1 MNIHWLALILGMI
14 DFDFRPVSYFDGTGP
29 TSLVAK
35 LTYPESQWGDELSIY
50 ATPVDGVIFF
60 EIVDFYGDE
69 YQLSPETTD
78 VPLSLQEMI
87 FLIETLEVSPPQDR
101 DKVHFT
107 RMGIPEAESWIYP
120 QLKEYFDEKRK
131 TFGMTD

>member
-1 MNIHWLALILGMI
+1 MKIHWKGLILEMI
-14 DFDFRPVSYFDGTGP
+14 DFHYRPVTYFDGTGP

-60 EIVDFYGDE
+60 EIVDFYGND
-69 YQLSPETTD
+69 YRLKPEKTD

-87 FLIETLEVSPPQDR
+87 FLIETLEVSGPLDQG
-101 DKVHFT
+101 KVHFT
-107 RMGIPEAESWIYP
+107 QLGIPEAESWLYP
-120 QLKEYFDEKRK
+120 QLKEYFKEKRK
-131 TFGMTD
+131 TFGMTE